1 MHGQAVSRVRHGHEL
16 HLRVLVQQ
24 APVAAPAHLHRQ
36 DLEQKLGVLFA
47 GAAPRASAEGQ
58 EVEGVL
64 AWGSLPE
71 FPALGLEPV
80 GAAEEVGEGLGLPDA
95 VHHRPP
101 LRHLVALL
109 RSCKGKKDEGKE
121 LWCSVNET
129 ELLRKKKV

>member
-109 RSCKGKKDEGKE
+109 RSCKGKKDEG
-121 LWCSVNET
+121 
-129 ELLRKKKV
+129 